1 MGNGLEGIDLGV
13 AGVDSVEHPVFGVLD
28 LVWGDVVVV
37 VGVQVEV
44 RDNVS

>member
-1 MGNGLEGIDLGV
+1 MGDGLKSVDLGV

>member
-13 AGVDSVEHPVFGVLD
+13 AGVDSVENSVFGVLD

>member
-1 MGNGLEGIDLGV
+1 MGDGLESVDLGV
-13 AGVDSVEHPVFGVLD
+13 AGVDSVEHSVFGVLD

>member
-1 MGNGLEGIDLGV
+1 MGDGLESVDLGV